1 MDYYQ
6 NMIQATNEKNSFMLH
21 NGIRLTKMEKDHAVV
36 EADLTRVNRN
46 LYGAVHG
53 GMFLTMADC
62 ASGGAA
68 RSNGMRYVT
77 VSNSFEFFR
86 NTKDDHLI
94 AEGWVKSR
102 GTTICIVEVEIRDTR
117 EKSSAAAPSPCSVS
131 ASKTGWPMTDGVP
144 QLFPGN
150 AGPFW
155 HQGL

>member
-21 NGIRLTKMEKDHAVV
+21 NGIRLTKMERDHAVV

-46 LYGAVHG
+46 L
-53 GMFLTMADC
+53 
-62 ASGGAA
+62 SGGAA

-102 GTTICIVEVEIRDTR
+102 GTTICIVEVEIRDTSGKVLCGGTFTMFCVGKQDR
-117 EKSSAAAPSPCSVS
+117 LA
-131 ASKTGWPMTDGVP
+131 DD
-144 QLFPGN
+144 
-150 AGPFW
+150 
-155 HQGL
+155 

>member
-21 NGIRLTKMEKDHAVV
+21 NGIRLTKMERDHAVV

-94 AEGWVKSR
+94 AEGWGEEPWHHHLHRGGRDPRHQRKSPLR
-102 GTTICIVEVEIRDTR
+102 RHLHHVLCRQAR
-117 EKSSAAAPSPCSVS
+117 P
-131 ASKTGWPMTDGVP
+131 
-144 QLFPGN
+144 
-150 AGPFW
+150 AGR
-155 HQGL
+155 

>member
-21 NGIRLTKMEKDHAVV
+21 NGIRLTKMERDHAVV

-46 LYGAVHG
+46 LYGAVQG

-102 GTTICIVEVEIRDTR
+102 GTTICIVEVEIRDTSGKVLCGGTFTMFCVGKQDR
-117 EKSSAAAPSPCSVS
+117 LA
-131 ASKTGWPMTDGVP
+131 DD
-144 QLFPGN
+144 
-150 AGPFW
+150 
-155 HQGL
+155 